1 MKQHRFAAAV
11 ALVAALALLCGCALS
26 PAQLLFG
33 RRSNNES
40 ADAPNRVQKGRP
52 SESSGISSLLTPKE
66 DIPEIVPAAYANV
79 TLEDFDNGDVS
90 MKVPS
95 GWTVEAAGQYIAYG
109 IRVYDPNDMRNSLFL
124 FLKLEPLMT
133 PLGSELQKQY
143 AAATGGAYNSYIMAD
158 APVIVD
164 PSTAGFYATWPAFV
178 DYLGTYS
185 QYVTG
190 FDGFHYP
197 VLDNF
202 TVVEESASAAN
213 MAPYAVGAKTLRA
226 TFSAENGAAA
236 EGLFQASVVP
246 FGDIYYSA
254 YDVTGITA
262 AEGDLIGWEP
272 ILSKCVQSIEFTD
285 RFVQATMQNS
295 DETTRN
301 TLNLVASINAAF
313 DSYMSA
319 WEARQTT
326 YDVLSQKQSDATL
339 GYERVIDTD
348 TGEIYRADNGWYQ
361 DVYDGSRFELV
372 TNDADYLK
380 PLSGAFERLQ

>member
-40 ADAPNRVQKGRP
+40 ADASDRVQKGHP
-52 SESSGISSLLTPKE
+52 SESSGVASLLSPKE
-66 DIPEIVPAAYANV
+66 EIPEIIPASYANV
-79 TLEDFDNGDVS
+79 TFEDFDNGDVS

-95 GWTVEAAGQYIAYG
+95 GWTVETAGQYIGYA
-109 IRVYDPNDMRNSLFL
+109 IHAYDPNDPRNGLFF
-124 FLKLEPLMT
+124 FLKAEPLMT
-133 PLGSELQKQY
+133 PDGSSFYKSY
-143 AAATGGAYNSYIMAD
+143 AQSTGGAYNSQILAD
-158 APVIVD
+158 APVIVEA
-164 PSTAGFYATWPAFV
+164 SSAGFYYTYPEFV
-178 DYLGTYS
+178 SYVQSHREAYS
-185 QYVTG
+185 AYVG
-190 FDGFHYP
+190 FNYP
-197 VLDNF
+197 VLNNF
-202 TVVEESASAAN
+202 AVIEESPSSAN
-213 MAPYAVGAKTLRA
+213 MASVAVGAKTLRA
-226 TFSAENGAAA
+226 TFTDANGAAA

-246 FGDIYYSA
+246 FGAEFYSVYDI
-254 YDVTGITA
+254 TGITA

-272 ILSKCVQSIEFTD
+272 ILTQCVQSIDFSD
-285 RFVQATMQNS
+285 SFVNATIQNS
-295 DETTRN
+295 NETTQAS
-301 TLNLVASINAAF
+301 LNMAASINAAF

-380 PLSGAFERLQ
+380 PLSGAFERQY